1 MLNTCP
7 VPGWVGTSGAP
18 RAIWLGFGAALRH
31 GWVYSLVVGD
41 PR

>member
-7 VPGWVGTSGAP
+7 VPGWAGISGAP
-18 RAIWLGFGAALRH
+18 RAIWLGFGAALGY